1 MIGADLSNRG
11 ARHASRL
18 TTAFAATPGP
28 GGRALRGDDPS
39 GRAGGV
45 ARTCGR
51 PGSRPSARSARR
63 RPRRH
68 HRRRC
73 HAPGG
78 GRLRGSPPQGPAGPT
93 PRPEPRPRSRRRQR
107 VARGA
112 DEGHRACGGVLMYW
126 TVAQLDL
133 LTALLAA
140 WFPQYFTRITLP
152 EASVEGRPVH
162 ALRMRVGG
170 GPERRGV
177 LVVGGTHA
185 RELMN
190 PDAIVELA
198 VDLLVSHANATDIV
212 YDGRTWAAADIRL
225 ILETL
230 DLWLLPCLNPD
241 GREFVM
247 TVDDMWRG
255 NRRDNPG
262 TPCDGVDLNRNL
274 DLLWGVTQ
282 GQTSCSPCSE
292 VFCGP
297 AAFSEPETRNVK
309 FLLDTRRVDCFVDVH
324 SYSELV
330 LYPWGHAP
338 TQTVDPTKRFTTLP
352 TGTCAPI
359 GQPGYAEYMPPRD
372 LQRFQ
377 TVGQR
382 IVSAISGVRGRVYT
396 LEPGVAL
403 YPTTGAHVDY
413 VYSRH
418 IADPTLGK
426 TYSYTFETGEW
437 AGTVPLSFH
446 PADPTPVKRDA
457 KSGIIALAQQC
468 ICAIELIGLRILG
481 QTLPLDP
488 LRRVRD
494 DLLATTESGRE
505 WIALVERVQGRVVG
519 DVLADEGLSA
529 AAGALLER
537 TARLADDQTLTVG
550 EHDVQRGLS
559 LIRALAERTEDPE
572 VRADVEAAGAALRG
586 MAGATFREAI
596 EGLMRRPP
604 SQGGGATGRP

>member
-1 MIGADLSNRG
+1 
-11 ARHASRL
+11 
-18 TTAFAATPGP
+18 
-28 GGRALRGDDPS
+28 
-39 GRAGGV
+39 
-45 ARTCGR
+45 
-51 PGSRPSARSARR
+51 
-63 RPRRH
+63 
-68 HRRRC
+68 
-73 HAPGG
+73 
-78 GRLRGSPPQGPAGPT
+78 
-93 PRPEPRPRSRRRQR
+93 
-107 VARGA
+107 
-112 DEGHRACGGVLMYW
+112 MYW
-126 TVAQLDL
+126 TVPQLDL
-133 LTALLAA
+133 LTGLLAT

-162 ALRMRVGG
+162 VLRMRAGG

-198 VDLLVSHANATDIV
+198 VDLLVSYANGTDIV
-212 YDGRTWAAADIRL
+212 YGGRTWPADDVRL

-274 DLLWGVTQ
+274 DVLWGVTQ

-324 SYSELV
+324 SYSELI

-338 TQTVDPTKRFTTLP
+338 TQTVDANKRFTLLP
-352 TGTCAPI
+352 SGTCAPI
-359 GQPGYAEYMPPRD
+359 GQPGYAEYMAPRD

-382 IVSAISGVRGRVYT
+382 IVSAISAVRGRAYT
-396 LEPGVAL
+396 VEAGVSL
-403 YPTTGAHVDY
+403 YPTTGTHSDY

-418 IADPTLGK
+418 IADPSLRK
-426 TYSYTFETGEW
+426 TYGYTFETGPW

-446 PADPTPVKRDA
+446 PADPTPVKTDA

-468 ICAIELIGLRILG
+468 ICAIELIGIRILG

-494 DLLATTESGRE
+494 DLLATTEAGRE
-505 WIALVERVQGRVVG
+505 WIALVERLQGRVIG
-519 DVLADEGLSA
+519 DVLADERLSA
-529 AAGALLER
+529 DAGALLDR
-537 TARLADDQTLTVG
+537 TARLAEEERLTVG
-550 EHDVQRGLS
+550 EDDVERGLT
-559 LIRALAERTEDPE
+559 LIDRLAERSEDAE
-572 VRADVEAAGAALRG
+572 ARADLVAVGAALRR
-586 MAGATFREAI
+586 MAGVTFREAI
-596 EGLMRRPP
+596 QGLMRRPP
-604 SQGGGATGRP
+604 DEASGETGRL